1 MSEPRTITAKTIG
14 TPQGGLFD
22 NPWPPDFPAV
32 GQRVAIYVYEVT
44 KVDGENTTGTI
55 QTYHV
60 GPAETASRGAIG
72 TDHELPQGV
81 AVAWRGCG
89 TGTVVQVSDSTRRE
103 RTCEVTP
110 EDAGLL

>member
-1 MSEPRTITAKTIG
+1 MNEKNTITAKTIG

-32 GQRVAIYVYEVT
+32 GQRVAIFAYEVT
-44 KVDGENTTGTI
+44 KVDGESIGDIRTFHIGL
-55 QTYHV
+55 
-60 GPAETASRGAIG
+60 AETASSGPIG
-72 TDHELPQGV
+72 TEHELPQGV
-81 AVAWRGCG
+81 AAAWRGCG
-89 TGTVVQVSDSTRRE
+89 TGTVVRVSDSTQRE